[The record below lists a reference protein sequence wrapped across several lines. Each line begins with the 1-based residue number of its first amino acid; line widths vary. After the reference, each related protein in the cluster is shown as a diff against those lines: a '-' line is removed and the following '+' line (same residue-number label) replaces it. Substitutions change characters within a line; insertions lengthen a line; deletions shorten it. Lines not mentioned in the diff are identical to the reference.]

1 MNETESDPA
10 QPAATTNGPVNRRI
24 GGLIVIGDEVL
35 GRRIDDRNTAMVL
48 DAFARHGI
56 VAGEVAIVADNID
69 RIAVVVRE
77 FAARFDV
84 VITTG
89 GVGPTHDDCT
99 WRAVAM
105 AVDDDFV
112 LRQEVL
118 DMMEARAGRALTP
131 EQQRMALLPS
141 RAVVERLDRGWALRV
156 DAIWV
161 LPGVPSMVMA
171 KIDAIC
177 SRYAAPQPHLCEVYF
192 TADEWDVVAAVDA
205 MVANF
210 KQLRVG
216 SYPLF
221 DAALDHRLRI
231 SIEGDDRAHVDQG
244 LGAIIAGVGA
254 DYLVRIVWRGEDAQ

>member
-1 MNETESDPA
+1 MRRLTGPLVV
-10 QPAATTNGPVNRRI
+10 AAGCAGSLSVSFKLPPSGCGVLRRRRFSVD
-24 GGLIVIGDEVL
+24 LEPVIGPFVALRDAAL
-35 GRRIDDRNTAMVL
+35 GRDQPR
-48 DAFARHGI
+48 FAAAPA
-56 VAGEVAIVADNID
+56 VAAAADNID

-177 SRYAAPQPHLCEVYF
+177 SRYAAPQPHLCEVIF
-192 TADEWDVVAAVDA
+192 SASGPVA
-205 MVANF
+205 
-210 KQLRVG
+210 G
-216 SYPLF
+216 PIF
-221 DAALDHRLRI
+221 DRSSR
-231 SIEGDDRAHVDQG
+231 SP
-244 LGAIIAGVGA
+244 
-254 DYLVRIVWRGEDAQ
+254 